1 MKNLSEYLTGWLN
14 TPRSPRLIDARWF
27 TDTPSF
33 QYCLI
38 RNNGRTFGRILPA
51 TDLETLQGKKP
62 LEEA

>member
-1 MKNLSEYLTGWLN
+1 MKNLSEYLMGWLN

-27 TDTPSF
+27 NDKSPF

-38 RNNGRTFGRILPA
+38 RNNRRTFGQILPA
-51 TDLETLQGKKP
+51 RDLKTLQGEKP